1 MADSL
6 NSGNILTTQIGGNV
20 VSIDPNKIVGSDG
33 VVKDRLVNQE
43 DFVMYA
49 NLTAKIFPRSK
60 LLVGAAAGDEIS
72 VEIADG
78 ELNFLKPK
86 GKNAFNS
93 DWTEAFT
100 NPDVNQKIKTTT
112 KAGVT
117 ISQSIK
123 NQTDFQGFGIT
134 SISIKINASYI
145 PQVTINFTDVRGKT
159 LFEQAK
165 VNTPYTAFFHLPYPT
180 FFLTLKGYYGKAVQ
194 YQLTLEKF
202 LSRFDPSSGDYLVTC
217 DFKGNHIAMLRDINM
232 HEAVTAPY
240 MYPTRQDPN
249 SGTIQMTKGRQVLGE
264 VYREYHTKGLIGDN
278 LYDKKY
284 TIVELIEKIQSIDN
298 DMSQVFGKANLQS
311 TTHKLEY
318 EETLEKFKDAVIG
331 KKGWVAKYCDTTST
345 GVRNITV
352 NEPPFPPL
360 QGEPNPTT
368 PNTGRTITTIAYPLK
383 GMSAA
388 TAEVDPTK
396 RKENREKIINE
407 AKNSLEAITK
417 KYLKILQQN
426 PTFKARSEVEG
437 GKYSVATRFSDPT
450 YDIFENSK
458 VTRAVKTGGITRELP
473 TQQEPWFMFDGDT
486 SSFMFIWATTKRV
499 FESKAKKMSEDLSE
513 RLNTRLQK
521 AIGFKPTIRNVFAII
536 LAGADTFLKL
546 LDDVHTEAFAKRQNE
561 QRLAVAVTS
570 NDSNATNQIVYPW
583 PQYYKI
589 EEQQKGGNCST
600 TNSVLTYPGA
610 NDVIATTLAND
621 QKIWPEVAFVE
632 EYTKAT
638 NYKFSFF
645 TPPVENTAVDKDFT
659 PITVYDWPPVDEPYS
674 SLEDLDIWFEILD
687 RAQRAVL
694 NGGLV
699 SRYAVQI
706 GTPPNSII
714 GQAIV
719 ELAKYDALNLYQR
732 IKNYNTQKQ
741 VFMDLGGLG
750 QMLNILE
757 QADPTRLRQY
767 KLYGVITPYEIKPTF
782 TLNYNTSRFT
792 VVSQTF
798 ENNTNVLL
806 EGKTNGLYDLAPC
819 IFGPWVRSNFA
830 NANGVSQNDFF
841 DISKNVQYDINEKNV
856 LTDTWSTTYL
866 TKAKYLSSKFV
877 DEDQEKLIE
886 RKNNSNELNTLTT
899 ANEAYESFAE
909 HKFITEGEIHGAPT
923 VSTIP
928 GGGSNTIFAAVRL
941 TSMLNTPYFMNALT
955 AGVAADK
962 LGTPSPYTQAAYLF
976 LNSLPLPTLRE
987 KALYKE
993 GDNYEFGNYISQM
1006 FNQMPAIHNLPV
1018 AFMLRI
1024 GSVWWRY
1031 KQEVTTQVDPL
1042 NSIWGDIGVV
1052 GQLGYTGPNSIYE
1065 TPLNTP
1071 NYYTFMS
1078 SNDSVTTSGPCP
1090 YTSHD
1095 NTVNNTIMQV
1105 GVYPGLIDTI
1115 HFIASDGNSYSNIGA
1130 GQLLNNLVDA
1140 AGNAP
1145 LTIEPNS
1152 NINYKSFDN
1161 VDVKF
1166 YSVYLRSTNITNPAL
1181 GPTNA
1186 NSPSPTTYTILYPS
1200 SGGLNQTDASIYETP
1215 TYGNPALH
1223 NGASRILWGASNY
1236 GYFEHKAS
1244 YQSTASQYFKNINPE
1259 QNEQEDWSFN
1269 EQSLYDTIQVLRGV
1283 FNKEQLDAFESEFL
1297 TFSEPL
1303 GSSSIGGSLKQLVK
1317 ELVVVED
1324 TWVGMVGG
1332 GNPASMTLIPNS
1344 KLLAEAQLLKFNTT
1358 MHQFLNKKVEYIH
1371 RSTTNLDLVI
1381 ANQTLMERL
1390 QTIHSIN
1397 NGSWEFDSETYQSN
1411 GESPFENIT
1420 ELYGG
1425 YTDGLPIPT
1434 SGTFFVGNPI
1444 EYQVMRMEVGEFYGD
1459 SVNSTLTITGN
1470 TYGSPQFDNL
1480 VPADDSNP
1488 MYTFFQTIN
1497 KTGSPDGMEFKVSN
1511 IIDFAPFIRLYATYC
1526 TLNSPIPANEF
1537 LNIFINQVDST
1548 QSSQEMYISN
1558 LLQELKRNI
1567 KQNLETDNTTINVV
1581 TDDRPEVKSDDIK
1594 LELYNQFKTIND
1606 RWVSGTNLTDQTL
1619 FEKFLFLDRA
1629 NQDIGDEAI
1638 INIWDILQLDSPFTD
1653 TNSKTLTQSV
1663 SSYLS
1668 IILANNYFN
1677 FIPLPSYINFFNVEK
1692 NGVDTQAQGNAMFG
1706 TFKTVDYID
1715 SAPAFLCQYVGKP
1728 SSQLN
1733 VKTPNNGYNSDSFNY
1748 NSPNSPLVAQECGN
1762 KELSNKVMGF
1772 NVDFGIPNQ
1781 NIFESITLDQSQFQ
1795 NTSESF
1801 KVLQS
1806 MADSGGG
1813 NATSPAS
1820 ASLFNVYASRSYT
1833 ARITCVGNV
1842 MIQPTQYFQLRYLPM
1857 FNGPYLIINV
1867 EHEIRPNTI
1876 ETTFEG
1882 VRVPRPTLPAISDLV
1897 QRVNV
1902 KLYEK
1907 AEDRLDKIPIDLY
1920 YDGLSAT
1927 ESQKK
1932 LAVTQN
1938 NYIATGVTYQ
1948 TPPLNDDN
1956 VTWEDVTLSA
1966 GTFVVTPNEDPE
1978 KSHLGIDILPTSDN
1992 TVEANSETGGIKIYP
2007 SVYGIVTKVVDGCK
2021 PLQESEGCAKYGNHV
2036 EVKTNI
2042 NLDPTEEGTAYY
2054 ITRYA
2059 FLREGITVN
2068 LNDSIQRGFIG
2079 PGISNTVIGKMG
2091 NSGLSKDTHLHFEIK
2106 RGVKQEGKIIEH
2118 YLNPTEFLPR
2128 TRQ

>member
-86 GKNAFNS
+86 GKNSFDS
-93 DWTEAFT
+93 DWTDAFT
-100 NPDVNQKIKTTT
+100 DPDVNQKIKTKT
-112 KAGVT
+112 KEGVT
-117 ISQSIK
+117 ISQSIN
-123 NQTDFQGFGIT
+123 NQNDFQGFGIT

-202 LSRFDPSSGDYLVTC
+202 VSRFDPSSGDYLVTC

-240 MYPTRQDPN
+240 MYPTRQDA
-249 SGTIQMTKGRQVLGE
+249 STGTIQMTKGRQVLGE

-318 EETLEKFKDAVIG
+318 EETLEKFREAVTG
-331 KKGWVAKYCDTTST
+331 TKGWVGKYLDTSSV
-345 GVRNITV
+345 GRRNVTV
-352 NEPPFPPL
+352 DEPPYPPL
-360 QGEPNPTT
+360 QGQPNPPT
-368 PNTGRTITTIAYPLK
+368 PNTGRTIVTNAYPLK

-388 TAEVDPTK
+388 TAETDPTK
-396 RKENREKIINE
+396 RKERQDGLVDE
-407 AKNSLEAITK
+407 AKNALNAIVK
-417 KYLKILQQN
+417 KYFKLLQQN
-426 PTFKARSEVEG
+426 PTFKARSEVDG
-437 GKYSVATRFSDPT
+437 GKYAVATRFSDPT
-450 YDIFENSK
+450 YDIFESSK
-458 VTRAVKTGGITRELP
+458 ITKAVKIGGITTQLP
-473 TQQEPWFMFDGDT
+473 TQQAPWFMFEGSTD
-486 SSFMFIWATTKRV
+486 SFVFIWTTTKRI
-499 FESKAKKMSEDLSE
+499 FDAKAKTMAENLSE
-513 RLNTRLQK
+513 ELNGRLQK

-546 LDDVHTEAFAKRQNE
+546 LDDVHTEAFSQRQNE
-561 QRLAVAVTS
+561 QRLAVAVSS

-589 EEQQKGGNCST
+589 EEEEKGGNCTT

-610 NDVIATTLAND
+610 NEVIANTLGND

-645 TPPVENTAVDKDFT
+645 SPPVENTAVDKDFT
-659 PITVYDWPPVDEPYS
+659 PITLYDWLPTDTPYS

-687 RAQRAVL
+687 RAQKAVL

-699 SRYAVQI
+699 SRYTGQV
-706 GTPPNSII
+706 GVSPNSLI
-714 GQAIV
+714 GGGIV

-732 IKNYNTQKQ
+732 IKPYSTQKQ

-750 QMLNILE
+750 QMLTILKE
-757 QADPTRLRQY
+757 ADPSRFRQY
-767 KLYGVITPYEIKPTF
+767 QLYGTITPYTTKSTF
-782 TLNYNTSRFT
+782 TLNYKQSRFT
-792 VVSQTF
+792 VIPQNF
-798 ENNTNVLL
+798 EENTKVLL
-806 EGKTNGLYDLAPC
+806 EGKTNGMYDLAPC
-819 IFGPWVRSNFA
+819 IYGAWVRSNFA
-830 NANGVSQNDFF
+830 NANTVSQNDFF

-866 TKAKYLSSKFV
+866 TRAKYLTSKFV

-886 RKNNSNELNTLTT
+886 RKNNSNALNTLTT
-899 ANEAYESFAE
+899 ANESYESFAA
-909 HKFITEGEIHGAPT
+909 HKFITEGEIHGSPT
-923 VSTIP
+923 VATIP
-928 GGGSNTIFAAVRL
+928 GGGTNTELAAVRL

-955 AGVAADK
+955 AGAEAEK
-962 LGTPSPYTQAAYLF
+962 AGTFNAYTQASYLF
-976 LNSLPLPTLRE
+976 LNSLPVPTLRE

-993 GDNYEFGNYISQM
+993 GDNHEFGNYISQM
-1006 FNQMPAIHNLPV
+1006 FNQMPAIHNLPI

-1031 KQEVTTQVDPL
+1031 KTEVQTQVDPL
-1042 NSIWGDIGVV
+1042 NSIWGDVGVV
-1052 GQLGYTGPNSIYE
+1052 GQIGYTGPSSIYE
-1065 TPLNTP
+1065 TPLNTT
-1071 NYYTFMS
+1071 NYYTFVA
-1078 SNDSVTTSGPCP
+1078 SNDGVTSSGPYP
-1090 YTSHD
+1090 YVSHD
-1095 NTVNNTIMQV
+1095 NTVANTIMQV
-1105 GVYPGLIDTI
+1105 GVYPKLIDTI
-1115 HFIASDGNSYSNIGA
+1115 NFIATNSTSYNNIGV
-1130 GQLLNNLVDA
+1130 GQLLNNLLDS

-1152 NINYKSFDN
+1152 DINYKSFDN

-1166 YSVYLRSTNITNPAL
+1166 YSVYLRSSSITVPAL
-1181 GPTNA
+1181 GVTTA
-1186 NSPSPTTYTILYPS
+1186 NSPDPGGYTILFPS
-1200 SGGLNQTDASIYETP
+1200 SGGLNQTDASTYETP

-1236 GYFEHKAS
+1236 GYFEHKVN
-1244 YQSTASQYFKNINPE
+1244 YKSTASQYFKNINPE
-1259 QNEQEDWSFN
+1259 QNEQEDWSFS
-1269 EQSLYDTIQVLRGV
+1269 EESIYDTIEVLRGV
-1283 FNKEQLDAFESEFL
+1283 FNKEQLDAFEQEFL
-1297 TFSEPL
+1297 TFSTPG
-1303 GSSSIGGSLKQLVK
+1303 GSSALGGSLKELIR

-1324 TWVGMVGG
+1324 SWVSMVGDLS
-1332 GNPASMTLIPNS
+1332 SMSIIPNS
-1344 KLLAEAQLLKFNTT
+1344 KELAEAQMLKFNTT
-1358 MHQFLNKKVEYIH
+1358 MFQFLNKKVEYIH
-1371 RSTTNLDLVI
+1371 RSTTNLDLVVN
-1381 ANQTLMERL
+1381 NQTLLEKL

-1397 NGSWEFDSETYQSN
+1397 NNLWQYDFTSDTSN
-1411 GESPFENIT
+1411 GESPYENLT
-1420 ELYGG
+1420 ELYGS
-1425 YTDGLPIPT
+1425 YANGLQIPT
-1434 SGTFFVGNPI
+1434 SGNFFIGNPI
-1444 EYQVMRMEVGEFYGD
+1444 EYQTIRLEVGEFYSG
-1459 SVNSTLTITGN
+1459 TIT
-1470 TYGSPQFDNL
+1470 QFNNL
-1480 VPADDSNP
+1480 VPADDTNP
-1488 MYTFFQTIN
+1488 IYKFFTTIN
-1497 KTGSPDGMEFKVSN
+1497 KPNSADGMEFSVAN
-1511 IIDFAPFIRLYATYC
+1511 IVDFAPFIKLYATHCNQYGP
-1526 TLNSPIPANEF
+1526 TQANEF
-1537 LNIFINQVDST
+1537 LNKFITQIDST
-1548 QSSQEMYISN
+1548 QSTQELYISN
-1558 LLQELKRNI
+1558 LLEELKKNI

-1629 NQDIGDEAI
+1629 NQDIGDQAI

-1677 FIPLPSYINFFNVEK
+1677 FIPLPSYINFFNIEK
-1692 NGVDTQAQGNAMFG
+1692 KGTDTQAQGNAMFG

-1715 SAPAFLCQYVGKP
+1715 SSPAFLCQYVGKP

-1733 VKTPNNGYNSDSFNY
+1733 VKTPNNGYNGDSFNY
-1748 NSPNSPLVAQECGN
+1748 NSPNSPLVTQECGN
-1762 KELSNKVMGF
+1762 KEQSNKVMGF

-1842 MIQPTQYFQLRYLPM
+1842 TIQPTQYFQLRYLPM

-1882 VRVPRPTLPAISDLV
+1882 VRVPRPSLPAISDLV

-1938 NYIATGVTYQ
+1938 DYIATGVTYQ

-1956 VTWEDVTLSA
+1956 VTWVDVTLSA
-1966 GTFVVTPNEDPE
+1966 GTFIVTPNEDPE
-1978 KSHLGIDILPTSDN
+1978 KRHLGVDICPTSDN
-1992 TVEANSETGGIKIYP
+1992 SVNANSENGGIDIYP
-2007 SVYGIVTKVVDGCK
+2007 SVYGVVTKVVDGCK
-2021 PLQESEGCAKYGNHV
+2021 PLQESDGCSKYGNHV
-2036 EVKTNI
+2036 EIKTNI
-2042 NLDPTEEGTAYY
+2042 NVDPDEEGTAYY
-2054 ITRYA
+2054 LTRYA

-2068 LNDSIQRGFIG
+2068 LNDSIQRGFVG
-2079 PGISNTVIGKMG
+2079 PGMGNKVLGKMG
-2091 NSGLSKDTHLHFEIK
+2091 NSGLSKDTHVHFEIK
-2106 RGVKQEGKIIEH
+2106 RGVKQQGKIIEH
-2118 YLNPTEFLPR
+2118 YLNPAEFLPR

>member
-86 GKNAFNS
+86 GKNSFDS
-93 DWTEAFT
+93 DWTDAFT
-100 NPDVNQKIKTTT
+100 DPDVNQKIKTQT
-112 KAGVT
+112 KEGVT
-117 ISQSIK
+117 ISQSIN
-123 NQTDFQGFGIT
+123 NQNDFQGFGIT

-202 LSRFDPSSGDYLVTC
+202 ISRFDPSSGDYLVTC

-240 MYPTRQDPN
+240 MYPTRQDA
-249 SGTIQMTKGRQVLGE
+249 STGTIQMTKGRQVLGE
-264 VYREYHTKGLIGDN
+264 VYREYYTKGLIGDN

-318 EETLEKFKDAVIG
+318 EETLEKFKEAVTG
-331 KKGWVAKYCDTTST
+331 KKGWVGKYLDTSSA
-345 GVRNITV
+345 GRRNVTV
-352 NEPPFPPL
+352 EEPPYPPL
-360 QGEPNPTT
+360 QGQPNPPT
-368 PNTGRTITTIAYPLK
+368 PNTGRTIVTNAYPLK

-388 TAEVDPTK
+388 TAETDPTK
-396 RKENREKIINE
+396 RKERQDGLVDD
-407 AKNSLEAITK
+407 AKNALGAIVK
-417 KYLKILQQN
+417 KYFKLLQQN
-426 PTFKARSEVEG
+426 PTFKARSKVDG

-450 YDIFENSK
+450 YDIFESSK
-458 VTRAVKTGGITRELP
+458 ITKSVKIGGITTQLP
-473 TQQEPWFMFDGDT
+473 TQQAPWFMFEGSTD
-486 SSFMFIWATTKRV
+486 SFMFIWTTTKRI
-499 FESKAKKMSEDLSE
+499 FDAKAKTMAENLSE
-513 RLNTRLQK
+513 ELNGRLQK

-546 LDDVHTEAFAKRQNE
+546 LDDVHTEAFSQRQNE
-561 QRLAVAVTS
+561 QRLAVAVSS

-589 EEQQKGGNCST
+589 EEEEKGGNCTT

-610 NDVIATTLAND
+610 NEVIANTLGND

-645 TPPVENTAVDKDFT
+645 SPPVENTGIDKDFT
-659 PITVYDWPPVDEPYS
+659 PITVYDWLPIDTPYS

-694 NGGLV
+694 NGGLI
-699 SRYAVQI
+699 SRYAGQV
-706 GTPPNSII
+706 GATPSTII
-714 GQAIV
+714 GEGIV
-719 ELAKYDALNLYQR
+719 ELGKYDALNLYQR
-732 IKNYNTQKQ
+732 IKSYSTQKQ

-750 QMLNILE
+750 QMLTILKD
-757 QADPTRLRQY
+757 ADPSRFRQY
-767 KLYGVITPYEIKPTF
+767 QLYGTITPYTIKGTF
-782 TLNYNTSRFT
+782 TLNYKPNRFT
-792 VVSQTF
+792 VVPQSF
-798 ENNTNVLL
+798 EQNTKVLL
-806 EGKTNGLYDLAPC
+806 QGKTNGMYDLAPC
-819 IFGPWVRSNFA
+819 IYGAWVRNNFA
-830 NANGVSQNDFF
+830 NAKGVSQNDFF
-841 DISKNVQYDINEKNV
+841 DISKNVQYEINEKNV
-856 LTDTWSTTYL
+856 LTDTWSTQYL
-866 TKAKYLSSKFV
+866 TRAKYITSNFIDL
-877 DEDQEKLIE
+877 DQEKLIE
-886 RKNNSNELNTLTT
+886 RKNNSNALNTLTT

-909 HKFITEGEIHGAPT
+909 HKFITEGEIHGSPT

-928 GGGSNTIFAAVRL
+928 GGGTNTELAAVRL

-955 AGVAADK
+955 AGAEAEK
-962 LGTPSPYTQAAYLF
+962 AGTFNAYTQAAYLF

-987 KALYKE
+987 KVIYKKE
-993 GDNYEFGNYISQM
+993 DNDEFGNYISQM
-1006 FNQMPAIHNLPV
+1006 FNQMPAIHNLPI

-1031 KQEVTTQVDPL
+1031 KTEVQTQLDPL
-1042 NSIWGDIGVV
+1042 NTIWGNIGVV
-1052 GQLGYTGPNSIYE
+1052 TQVGYTGPDSIYE
-1065 TPLNTP
+1065 TPLNTT
-1071 NYYTFMS
+1071 NYYTFVA
-1078 SNDSVTTSGPCP
+1078 SNDGVTSSGPYP
-1090 YTSHD
+1090 YVSHD
-1095 NTVNNTIMQV
+1095 NTVANTIMQV
-1105 GVYPGLIDTI
+1105 GVYPKLIDTI
-1115 HFIASDGNSYSNIGA
+1115 NFIATNSTNYNNIGA
-1130 GQLLNNLVDA
+1130 GQLLNNLLDA
-1140 AGNAP
+1140 TGNAP

-1166 YSVYLRSTNITNPAL
+1166 YSVYLRSTNIAVPAL
-1181 GPTNA
+1181 GVTTA
-1186 NSPSPTTYTILYPS
+1186 NSPDPGGYTILFPS
-1200 SGGLNQTDASIYETP
+1200 SGGLNQTDASTYETP

-1236 GYFEHKAS
+1236 GYFEHRPT
-1244 YQSTASQYFKNINPE
+1244 YQSTPGQYFKKINPE
-1259 QNEQEDWSFN
+1259 QNEQEDWSFS
-1269 EQSLYDTIQVLRGV
+1269 EQSIYDTIEVLRGV
-1283 FNKEQLDAFESEFL
+1283 FNTEQLDAFEQEFL
-1297 TFSEPL
+1297 TFSTPG
-1303 GSSSIGGSLKQLVK
+1303 GSSTLGGSLKELIR

-1324 TWVGMVGG
+1324 SWVSMVGDLS
-1332 GNPASMTLIPNS
+1332 SMSIIPNS
-1344 KLLAEAQLLKFNTT
+1344 KELAEAQMLKFNTT
-1358 MHQFLNKKVEYIH
+1358 MFQFLNKKVEYIH
-1371 RSTTNLDLVI
+1371 RSTTNLDLVVN
-1381 ANQTLMERL
+1381 NQTLLEKL

-1397 NGSWEFDSETYQSN
+1397 NNLWQYDATSDTSN
-1411 GESPFENIT
+1411 GESPFENLT
-1420 ELYGG
+1420 ELYGS
-1425 YTDGLPIPT
+1425 YANGLQIPT
-1434 SGTFFVGNPI
+1434 SGNFFIGNPI
-1444 EYQVMRMEVGEFYGD
+1444 EYQTIRLEVGEFYTAVD
-1459 SVNSTLTITGN
+1459 
-1470 TYGSPQFDNL
+1470 PQFSSL
-1480 VPADDSNP
+1480 VPADDTNP
-1488 MYTFFQTIN
+1488 IYKFFKTIN
-1497 KTGSPDGMEFKVSN
+1497 KPNSADGMEFNVAN
-1511 IIDFAPFIRLYATYC
+1511 IIDFAPFIKLYASYC
-1526 TLNSPIPANEF
+1526 SLNGTTIPANEF
-1537 LNIFINQVDST
+1537 LNQFITEIDST
-1548 QSSQEMYISN
+1548 QGSQELYIST
-1558 LLQELKRNI
+1558 LLEEVKKNI

-1629 NQDIGDEAI
+1629 NQDIGDQAI

-1677 FIPLPSYINFFNVEK
+1677 FIPLPSYINFFNIEK
-1692 NGVDTQAQGNAMFG
+1692 KGTDTQAQGNAMFG

-1733 VKTPNNGYNSDSFNY
+1733 VKTPNNGYNGDSFNY
-1748 NSPNSPLVAQECGN
+1748 NSPNSPLVTQECGN
-1762 KELSNKVMGF
+1762 KEQSNKVMGF

-1842 MIQPTQYFQLRYLPM
+1842 TIQPTQYFQLRYLPM

-1867 EHEIRPNTI
+1867 EHEIRPNNI

-1882 VRVPRPTLPAISDLV
+1882 VRVPRPSLPAISDLV

-1932 LAVTQN
+1932 LQVTQN
-1938 NYIATGVTYQ
+1938 DYIATGVTYQ

-1956 VTWEDVTLSA
+1956 VTWVDVTLSA
-1966 GTFVVTPNEDPE
+1966 GTFIVTPNEDPE
-1978 KSHLGIDILPTSDN
+1978 KRHLGVDICPTSDN
-1992 TVEANSETGGIKIYP
+1992 AVNANSENGGIDIYP
-2007 SVYGIVTKVVDGCK
+2007 SVYGVVTKVVDGCK
-2021 PLQESEGCAKYGNHV
+2021 PLQESDGCSKYGNHV
-2036 EVKTNI
+2036 EIKTNI
-2042 NLDPTEEGTAYY
+2042 NVDPVEEGTAYY
-2054 ITRYA
+2054 LTRYA

-2068 LNDSIQRGFIG
+2068 LNDSIQRGSVG
-2079 PGISNTVIGKMG
+2079 PGMGNKVLGKMG

-2106 RGVKQEGKIIEH
+2106 RGVKQQGKIIEH
-2118 YLNPTEFLPR
+2118 YLNPAEFLPR